1 MTLKEHGKTCP
12 KYLKTVSQNIC
23 PFCATQI
30 DKCYIKE
37 HNKYRSMMEKNEEK
51 CKKNVNEAEFLN
63 TDKSRKADGAKQTK
77 STIQQAMKQVDNV
90 LSNPNYNDEKQNEI
104 VVDMFKANPDL
115 KAAFL
120 RKYEKMRNL
129 SLDAP
134 WKEIWNHK
142 FDQLINS
149 DNSAK
154 HNKPEVEPEIP
165 NLKIENLEKIELL
178 QLTKTQ
184 EKKLKKKANKAE
196 LAENAK
202 KTDEAEE
209 AKKAE
214 NEKNARN
221 SHNSAKLNKPEVEP
235 EIPNLTKTQRK
246 KLKKKAEKA
255 KKAVEAVNAEKVVE
269 AEMAEKGKQGETA
282 QPLQQNELMLNVEH
296 HFIVDNGKL
305 VKKVSSSLD

>member
-1 MTLKEHGKTCP
+1 MGF
-12 KYLKTVSQNIC
+12 NG
-23 PFCATQI
+23 
-30 DKCYIKE
+30 
-37 HNKYRSMMEKNEEK
+37 EKK
-51 CKKNVNEAEFLN
+51 FKKNPYKAEFLN
-63 TDKSRKADGAKQTK
+63 TDKSRKAGGAKQTK
-77 STIQQAMKQVDNV
+77 SKIQQAMEQLETV
-90 LSNPNYNDEKQNEI
+90 LSNPNYSDEKQNEI

-120 RKYEKMRNL
+120 SKYQKMRDL

-149 DNSAK
+149 HNSVK
-154 HNKPEVEPEIP
+154 PNKPEVKPEMP
-165 NLKIENLEKIELL
+165 NLTIENPEKFELS
-178 QLTKTQ
+178 QSTKIQ
-184 EKKLKKKANKAE
+184 EKKLKKKAASKAG

-202 KTDEAEE
+202 KTEE

-221 SHNSAKLNKPEVEP
+221 SHNSDNPNKPEVES

-255 KKAVEAVNAEKVVE
+255 QKAQKALEAVNAEKVVE
-269 AEMAEKGKQGETA
+269 AEKGKQGETA

-296 HFIVDNGKL
+296 HFMDNGKL